1 MIKVSTMK
9 TNIELFPEF
18 KKAIQENELV
28 YLFGAG
34 ISSALTSGQSVGW
47 KQWIISGTSYMKDPI
62 KANAL
67 RVSIEKDNT
76 ASGLVK
82 AAGTVLA
89 ATKADGTYQ
98 TWMKNSFESA
108 QITNQ
113 ALADTLKKLL
123 VTQDVFATTNYDLF
137 LERATGLS
145 TLSYKEPGKAFLML
159 NRKKS
164 DSVLHIHGVYDS
176 FHGTDNIIADE
187 SQYEAI
193 LNDEG
198 AQFIQNILG
207 TRTLILVGCGQTAED
222 ANIARF
228 IQFAKDMLRMDR
240 EYYFLCKLDMEPAD
254 LPDNIKPIPYGDSYD
269 DLPEFL
275 ADLAQERLRFRIE
288 DDPLIMRTPNTRK
301 PVDAYGLTEYH
312 YSQEYLKFCGR
323 KVELAQLHNFLET
336 DGPFHWWAITGQGGS
351 GKSRLAY
358 EFLRRCQKDFFGFF
372 LNFNVSESDVA
383 GFNPFND
390 TIVVVD
396 YIKGNENQVAMV
408 LSGLLDIFSRSPYK
422 LRVLLLER
430 DNLLLSGS
438 WYHEMFS
445 SLDLYH
451 RAKFRNGEYN
461 VDLTTRQHRF
471 LYLDD
476 LDDAAVIELIGEV
489 CRKKGLP
496 EDTARDRR
504 LKQEYAEKFEQLR
517 FRPLFLQM
525 YVEAWIGNGCIAVE
539 YTNYT
544 SLLEVVVKREEDRI
558 LQMLNGDKVTF
569 NSLIRLIIRAG
580 ISDGIE
586 LDELSVL
593 YPKESESVRRFAASH
608 SLAGKQKIEYL
619 QSLFSDSAHEVDPHP
634 KFLKPLYPDII
645 KEYMF
650 LDYLD
655 WEDMRVFAEELW
667 RHCPAEFTMFLSHC
681 AVDFQGD
688 EELISFIRE
697 SSEDYRNTNAMRARW
712 SLLAYKIIHSKEDGE
727 FFQKLAANEYAYW
740 TGAPV
745 NDENRDIV
753 FRGLYYSV
761 WQFFGW
767 SQTDECMDAIDRLY
781 RFECGDDLLVEKSR
795 YLIEFTHYV
804 IEKSCFDF
812 AQNIISR
819 AQAVIDKVADGEEK
833 RDLVL
838 SIQREI
844 MVSHIYYKRIESA
857 KMLHDEIYASID
869 WEDEKQVEH
878 YAYICFSGAEQSRRM
893 VRWDWLLYFS
903 DCLQDFAVDY
913 ADSRRKIN
921 FNDKDHY
928 YFLHAKLMSVEAS
941 AIQSQLVGIAGFG
954 IHLIDG
960 LIDEIKGNEMIADFS
975 GLLVGATAL
984 KVRMDDKTT
993 VQTIEEY
1000 FAEANGLLERYP
1012 DNALLAEKSIDL
1024 WKIAYTVRYDRSVP
1038 RELVDKAYVLILRFS
1053 HDKGVL
1059 RSFFDLLEASTEVD
1073 RWGDYTRGSKG
1084 IVDGLI
1090 QNDLMFRLISP
1101 EPDPA
1106 WPAVR
1111 KHKKIRPNDPCP
1123 CGSKKKFKKCCK
1135 GKGIYD

>member
-1 MIKVSTMK
+1 MK

-34 ISSALTSGQSVGW
+34 ISSALTNGQSVGW
-47 KQWIISGTSYMKDPI
+47 KQWIINGTSYVKDPI

-67 RVSIEKDNT
+67 RVSIEKDNAT
-76 ASGLVK
+76 GGLVK

-98 TWMKNSFESA
+98 MWMKNSFESA
-108 QITNQ
+108 PITNH

-123 VTQDVFATTNYDLF
+123 VTQDVFATTNYDLM

-145 TLSYKEPGKAFLML
+145 TLSYEEPDKAFPML
-159 NRKKS
+159 DRKKS

-176 FHGTDNIIADE
+176 FRGIDNIIADE

-207 TRTLILVGCGQTAED
+207 TRTLIFVGCGQTAED

-228 IQFAKDMLRMDR
+228 IQFAKDKLRMDR
-240 EYYFLCKLDMEPAD
+240 EYYFLFQLGMEPTD
-254 LPDNIKPIPYGDSYD
+254 LPDNIKPIPYGDSYS

-288 DDPLIMRTPNTRK
+288 DNPLIMRTINTRE

-336 DGPFHWWAITGQGGS
+336 DGPFQWWAITGQGGS

-358 EFLRRCQKDFFGFF
+358 ECLRRCQKDFFGFF
-372 LNFNVSESDVA
+372 LNFNVSDSDVD
-383 GFNPFND
+383 GFIPFND

-408 LSGLLDIFSRSPYK
+408 ISGLIDIFSRSPYK

-451 RAKFRNGEYN
+451 RARLRNGEYN

-476 LDDAAVIELIGEV
+476 LDDAAVIELIGDV
-489 CRKKGLP
+489 CRKKRLP
-496 EDTARDRR
+496 EDIARDRR

-525 YVEAWIGNGCIAVE
+525 YVEAWVDNGCIAVE

-544 SLLEVVVKREEDRI
+544 GLLEVVVKREEDRI

-586 LDELSVL
+586 LDKLSAL
-593 YPKESESVRRFAASH
+593 YPKESESVKHFAASH

-619 QSLFSDSAHEVDPHP
+619 QSLFSDSAQELDNHP
-634 KFLKPLYPDII
+634 KILKPLYPDII
-645 KEYMF
+645 KEF
-650 LDYLD
+650 LFLYYLD
-655 WEDMRVFAEELW
+655 REDMRVFAEELW
-667 RHCPAEFTMFLSHC
+667 SNCPAEFTMFLSHC

-688 EELISFIRE
+688 EDLISFIRE
-697 SSEDYRNTNAMRARW
+697 SSENYRNTNAMRVRW
-712 SLLAYKIIHSKEDGE
+712 SLLSYKIIHSKEDGV

-740 TGAPV
+740 TGVPV

-767 SQTDECMDAIDRLY
+767 SQADKCMEAIGRLY

-804 IEKSCFDF
+804 IEKNCFDF
-812 AQNIISR
+812 AQNIITF
-819 AQAVIDKVADGEEK
+819 AQAAIDKVAEGEEK

-844 MVSHIYYKRIESA
+844 MVSHIFYRQMEA
-857 KMLHDEIYASID
+857 ARQLHDEIYSSID

-878 YAYICFSGAEQSRRM
+878 YAYICFSGADQSRRM

-913 ADSRRKIN
+913 ADRRRKIS

-928 YFLHAKLMSVEAS
+928 YYLHAKLMSVEAS
-941 AIQSQLVGIAGFG
+941 AIQSQFIGIVGFG

-960 LIDEIKGNEMIADFS
+960 LIDEIKGNEMIADFA
-975 GLLVGATAL
+975 GLLIGAYVL
-984 KVRMDDKTT
+984 KVKVDDKTT
-993 VQTIEEY
+993 LQNAEDY
-1000 FAEANGLLERYP
+1000 LAEANSLLERYP
-1012 DNALLAEKSIDL
+1012 DNALLAEKAIDL
-1024 WKIAYTVRYDRSVP
+1024 WKTAYTVRYDCPVP
-1038 RELVDKAYVLILRFS
+1038 RELVDKAYVLVLRFS
-1053 HDKGVL
+1053 HDRGVL
-1059 RSFFDLLEASTEVD
+1059 RSFFDLLEASAEVD
-1073 RWGDYTRGSKG
+1073 HWRNYTSGSKG

-1090 QNDLMFRLISP
+1090 QNDMMFRLFPP
-1101 EPDPA
+1101 ERGPA
-1106 WPAVR
+1106 RPVVKA
-1111 KHKKIRPNDPCP
+1111 HKKIRPNDPCP

-1135 GKGIYD
+1135 GKGLYD

>member
-1 MIKVSTMK
+1 MK

-47 KQWIISGTSYMKDPI
+47 KQWIINGTSYMKDPI

-82 AAGTVLA
+82 TAGTVLA

-108 QITNQ
+108 QITNH

-123 VTQDVFATTNYDLF
+123 VTQDVFATTNYDLL

-145 TLSYKEPGKAFLML
+145 TLSYKEPDKAFLML
-159 NRKKS
+159 DRKKS

-228 IQFAKDMLRMDR
+228 IQFARDKLRMDR

-288 DDPLIMRTPNTRK
+288 DNPLIMRTPNTRK

-496 EDTARDRR
+496 EDIARDRR

-645 KEYMF
+645 KEFMF
-650 LDYLD
+650 LYYLD
-655 WEDMRVFAEELW
+655 REDMRVFAEELW

-819 AQAVIDKVADGEEK
+819 AQAVIDKVAEGEEK

-844 MVSHIYYKRIESA
+844 MVSHIYYKRIENA
-857 KMLHDEIYASID
+857 KMLHDEIYASLD

-913 ADSRRKIN
+913 ADRRRKIN

-928 YFLHAKLMSVEAS
+928 YYLHAKLMSVEAS
-941 AIQSQLVGIAGFG
+941 AIQSQLAGIAGFG

-993 VQTIEEY
+993 VQTIEDY
-1000 FAEANGLLERYP
+1000 FAEANSLLERYP
-1012 DNALLAEKSIDL
+1012 DNALLAEKTIDL
-1024 WKIAYTVRYDRSVP
+1024 WKIAYTVRYDRPVP

-1073 RWGDYTRGSKG
+1073 RWRDYTSGSKG

-1090 QNDLMFRLISP
+1090 QNDLMFRLIPP
-1101 EPDPA
+1101 EPGPA
-1106 WPAVR
+1106 RPAVR